1 MTPQKQKLIDT
12 GKKQKMSVI
21 TFQKSTKLSVDYLK
35 LRVIQD
41 DGIQDDGIK
50 DDVIK
55 DDVINDDAVTV
66 ETGGTL
72 TGVHSER
79 ICHSLQIF
87 SWQVLAISGR
97 SKSRQRLVWTLRVRL
112 A

>member
-41 DGIQDDGIK
+41 DVIK